1 MVAHFIVDPF
11 CIFWPLCFV
20 VVYESFLLVCFDV
33 FMGYEDGCEDG
44 KMVGGKSYEC
54 CPGC

>member
-20 VVYESFLLVCFDV
+20 VVYESFLLVCSDV